1 MGRREG
7 HGESKLVY
15 GLHQRLAHADGV
27 TFRREDHA
35 IEGVGN
41 LDDHREVLHAVLE
54 FGIEHHAAL
63 VHILVVHADRQ
74 HEVQEL
80 NRTYLMHEY

>member
-1 MGRREG
+1 MNNMGRREG

-27 TFRREDHA
+27 TFGREDHA

-41 LDDHREVLHAVLE
+41 LDDHR
-54 FGIEHHAAL
+54 GGSS
-63 VHILVVHADRQ
+63 RGP
-74 HEVQEL
+74 
-80 NRTYLMHEY
+80 